1 MASNPSSEPTSS
13 SSPMLLIDFRSG
25 SVEMLLG
32 LDRWHAEMPMSKAD
46 CSQIN
51 TAQGIVI
58 LVPGPQPNSAFA
70 PLLDQGD

>member
-1 MASNPSSEPTSS
+1 
-13 SSPMLLIDFRSG
+13 MLLIDFRSG
-25 SVEMLLG
+25 NVEMLLG
-32 LDRWHAEMPMSKAD
+32 LDRWHGELPMTKAD

-58 LVPGPQPNSAFA
+58 LLRGAQPNSAFA

>member
-1 MASNPSSEPTSS
+1 MESNPSSEPTSS

-32 LDRWHAEMPMSKAD
+32 LDRWHGELPISRAD

-51 TAQGIVI
+51 TAQGVTI
-58 LVPGPQPNSAFA
+58 LQPGPQPNSAFG
-70 PLLDQGD
+70 PLLEAEG